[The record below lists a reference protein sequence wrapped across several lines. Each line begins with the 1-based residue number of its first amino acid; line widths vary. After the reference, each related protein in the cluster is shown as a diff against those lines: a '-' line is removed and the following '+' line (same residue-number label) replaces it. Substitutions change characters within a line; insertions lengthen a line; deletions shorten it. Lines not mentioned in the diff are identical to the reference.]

1 MSINEWYEEECELCG
16 TYHNK
21 FYICPS
27 CLIGYAV
34 KAGADKD
41 KLIQI
46 LNERL
51 ENICGIDSCDL
62 EGAVEGAEHIIRG

>member
-51 ENICGIDSCDL
+51 KKYRDSICGIDSCDL
-62 EGAVEGAEHIIRG
+62 EGAEHIIRG